1 MPLGR
6 PPLLTGD
13 VPRARRYQVTFAIEY
28 RQRTERRW
36 QSGITHNV
44 SASGV
49 LFGESGGDGQL
60 ELDAPVE
67 MELVIPTN
75 LLGGAATRVVCTG
88 RVTRIIESHIVDK
101 PRVIAA
107 TISKYR
113 LLRSDTR

>member
-49 LFGESGGDGQL
+49 LFGESAGDGQL
-60 ELDAPVE
+60 QLDAPVE
-67 MELVIPTN
+67 MELVIPTDV
-75 LLGGAATRVVCTG
+75 LGGAATRVVCTG
-88 RVTRIIESHIVDK
+88 RVTRIIESRIVDK

-113 LLRSDTR
+113 LLPSDTR

>member
-1 MPLGR
+1 M
-6 PPLLTGD
+6 LTGD
-13 VPRARRYQVTFAIEY
+13 VPRARRYQATFAIEY
-28 RQRTERRW
+28 RQRAERRW

-49 LFGESGGDGQL
+49 LFGESAGDGQL
-60 ELDAPVE
+60 QLDAPVE
-67 MELVIPTN
+67 MELIIPTD

-88 RVTRIIESHIVDK
+88 RVTRIIESHFIDK

-113 LLRSDTR
+113 LLRSEDRDTR

>member
-1 MPLGR
+1 M
-6 PPLLTGD
+6 LTGD
-13 VPRARRYQVTFAIEY
+13 VPRARRYQVTFAIQY

-49 LFGESGGDGQL
+49 LFGQSAGDGQL
-60 ELDAPVE
+60 LLDAPVE
-67 MELVIPTN
+67 MELIIPTD
-75 LLGGAATRVVCTG
+75 LLGGASTRVVCTG
-88 RVTRIIESHIVDK
+88 RVTRIIECRIVDK

-113 LLRSDTR
+113 LLRNETNDPR